1 MAKLITREEQ
11 QEQYTW
17 DLTTIFSSDEAY
29 EEAFKE
35 LEGYLGKEEQFKGH
49 LKDSAETLYKALL
62 LDSEIDEK
70 LGKVYVYAHLKH
82 DQDTANDKYAGYE
95 AKAATLANKF
105 ASAWSFILPEL
116 MSIDEATLN
125 EFVESND
132 DLKRYQFDIEKLN
145 KKRPHILSDKEEKI
159 LAEAGEALQTPSNV
173 FGMFNNADLT
183 FKPAV
188 DKDGNEHE
196 LTQGTYT
203 KLLESEDRVLRK
215 SAYDNVHEAYGSHN
229 NTLTATL
236 SGKVKTAIFSSKVR
250 KYNSAREQALSNNFI
265 PEEVYD
271 NLIATVHKHLPL
283 LHRYTALRKEL
294 LGLDEMH
301 MYDMYTPLV
310 KNSSFEMPYEEAK
323 DWMVKALQPMGQT
336 YTDVV
341 EEGLNNRWVDVYE
354 NKGKRSGGYSSGAHL
369 TNPFILLNWTD
380 SISDLFTL
388 IHEFGHSAHSYFS
401 RKHQQSNESDYSIFV
416 AEVASTTN
424 EALLSEYMDKNLE
437 DPEKRKY
444 LLNQELERFRAT
456 LFRQTMFA
464 EFEYLIHK
472 IVEDGEPLTADRLN
486 SEYAELN
493 KKYFGDAVVTDENIA
508 KEWSRIPHFYYNF
521 YVYQYATG
529 YSAAQALSKQIL
541 EEGEP
546 AVERYINEF
555 LKAGS
560 SDYPIEVLKKAG
572 VDMTSKQPIEEAME
586 VFEQKLNAF
595 EKLVKEK

>member
-1 MAKLITREEQ
+1 MSKLITRDEQ
-11 QEQYTW
+11 QERYTW
-17 DLTTIFSSDEAY
+17 DLTTIFSSDEAF
-29 EEAFKE
+29 EDAFKE
-35 LEGYLGKEEQFKGH
+35 LETYLGKEERFQGH
-49 LKDSAETLYKALL
+49 LKDSAETLFEALS

-82 DQDTANDKYAGYE
+82 DQDTANDKYVGYE

-116 MSIDEATLN
+116 MSIDESTLN
-125 EFVESND
+125 EFVKSHD
-132 DLKRYQFDIEKLN
+132 GLKRYQFDIEKLN
-145 KKRPHILSDKEEKI
+145 KKRPHILSDKEERL
-159 LAEAGEALQTPSNV
+159 LAEAGEALQTSSNV
-173 FGMFNNADLT
+173 FGMFNNADLE
-183 FKPAV
+183 FKSAI
-188 DKDGNEHE
+188 DQDGNEHE
-196 LTQGTYT
+196 LTQGSFI
-203 KLLESEDRVLRK
+203 KLLESDDRVLRK
-215 SAYDNVHEAYGSHN
+215 SAYENVYDAYGSYN

-236 SGKVKTAIFSSKVR
+236 TGKVKTAIFSAKVR
-250 KYNSAREQALSNNFI
+250 KYKSARAQALSNNFI

-271 NLIATVHKHLPL
+271 NLIETVHKHLPL
-283 LHRYTALRKEL
+283 LHRYTELRKEL

-310 KNSSFEMPYEEAK
+310 KDSSFDMPYEEAK
-323 DWMVKALQPMGQT
+323 DWMVKSLQPMGKE

-341 EEGLNNRWVDVYE
+341 NEGLNNRWVDVYE
-354 NKGKRSGGYSSGAHL
+354 NKGKRSGGYSSGSHL

-388 IHEFGHSAHSYFS
+388 THEFGHSAHSYFS
-401 RKHQQSNESDYSIFV
+401 RKNQKSNESDYSIFV

-464 EFEYLIHK
+464 EFEHLIHK
-472 IVEDGEPLTADRLN
+472 IVEDGEPLTAERLN
-486 SEYAELN
+486 AEYAKLN
-493 KKYFGDAVVTDENIA
+493 EKYFGNAVVTDENIA

-546 AVERYINEF
+546 AVERYINAF

-572 VDMTSKQPIEEAME
+572 VDMTSRQPIEDAMA
-586 VFEQKLNAF
+586 VFEEKLNAF
-595 EKLVKEK
+595 EKLVKS